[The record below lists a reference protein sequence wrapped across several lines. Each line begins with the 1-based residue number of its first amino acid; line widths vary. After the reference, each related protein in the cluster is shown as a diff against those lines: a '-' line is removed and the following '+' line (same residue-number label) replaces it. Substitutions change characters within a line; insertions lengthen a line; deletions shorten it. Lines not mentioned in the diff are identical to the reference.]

1 MEGAFLSP
9 KLLFQT
15 FFQPRAREPA
25 PPPLPGPS
33 PGPAPRGRG
42 PGSPGGG
49 RGGGGACTVPK
60 GLPHP
65 EGQPP
70 AGRVSSQDLRGMAG
84 GEPLPMTTPC
94 QPGRVSRPAVGG
106 TDERRYVLGTLE
118 GSF

>member
-25 PPPLPGPS
+25 PPPPSGPS
-33 PGPAPRGRG
+33 PGPAPWGRGTRQPWGWKGRGRG
-42 PGSPGGG
+42 LHRPQGP
-49 RGGGGACTVPK
+49 P
-60 GLPHP
+60 PP

-106 TDERRYVLGTLE
+106 ADQRRYVLGTLE

>member
-25 PPPLPGPS
+25 PPPSRVPHRGLHPGD
-33 PGPAPRGRG
+33 GG

-49 RGGGGACTVPK
+49 RGRGTVPK

-94 QPGRVSRPAVGG
+94 QPG
-106 TDERRYVLGTLE
+106 
-118 GSF
+118 

>member
-25 PPPLPGPS
+25 PPSSRVPHRGLHPGE
-33 PGPAPRGRG
+33 GG

-49 RGGGGACTVPK
+49 RGRGGACTVPK

-106 TDERRYVLGTLE
+106 ADQRRYVLGTLE

>member
-25 PPPLPGPS
+25 PPPSRVPHRGLHPGD
-33 PGPAPRGRG
+33 GG

-60 GLPHP
+60 GLPTP
-65 EGQPP
+65 
-70 AGRVSSQDLRGMAG
+70 RG
-84 GEPLPMTTPC
+84 
-94 QPGRVSRPAVGG
+94 SRPLAGSAARTCEEWRVGS
-106 TDERRYVLGTLE
+106 RCR
-118 GSF
+118 

>member
-25 PPPLPGPS
+25 PPP
-33 PGPAPRGRG
+33 
-42 PGSPGGG
+42 PGSLTGACTPGTGDQAALGGG

-65 EGQPP
+65 
-70 AGRVSSQDLRGMAG
+70 RG
-84 GEPLPMTTPC
+84 
-94 QPGRVSRPAVGG
+94 SRPLAGSAARTCEEWRVGS
-106 TDERRYVLGTLE
+106 RCR
-118 GSF
+118 